1 MSAKYYFAMTLLVVF
16 AMCHIPAVV
25 AQDAEAEDQKL
36 SQEQLEQLVAPIAL
50 HPDSLMSQILMAST
64 YPLEIVQAARWV
76 EQNPKVTGDALE
88 DAMEKQEWDPS
99 VKSLTA
105 FPQVLQM
112 MNDELEW
119 TQQLGDAF
127 LAQDQDV
134 LDAVQNL
141 RQKADKAGNLKTT
154 EQQTVETQEI
164 ARESGKKETV
174 YVIQPADPKVVY
186 VPAYNPTVIYGPWA
200 YPAYPPYYWYPP
212 GYAASRLFWFGTG
225 VLVGRALWGGCHW
238 GRRNVYI
245 NVNRYNS
252 FNRTKINNRNWR
264 HNPRHRRA
272 VPYKG
277 RDVRKR
283 YANRTRDVK
292 SREKFRGRADR
303 ARRDLKRPAAGN
315 RPGKKQRPTA
325 GKRPAGGNKAARP
338 NNKKRPAAGN
348 KQANRKA
355 RPNNK
360 KRPAAKKKP
369 TNRKARP
376 SNKKRP
382 AAGKR
387 PANRKARP
395 SSGKR
400 RAQPRQRQR
409 SSAYRGAGSGKQAR
423 RQSSRGRSSRSGGRR
438 RR

>member
-1 MSAKYYFAMTLLVVF
+1 MTLFLVL
-16 AMCHIPAVV
+16 AMCHIPLAV
-25 AQDAEAEDQKL
+25 AQDADAEDEKL

-134 LDAVQNL
+134 LDAVQRL

-154 EQQTVETQEI
+154 EQQTVETQEV
-164 ARESGKKETV
+164 ARDSGKKETV

-225 VLVGRALWGGCHW
+225 CAGRPGAVGRLPLGPEERLH
-238 GRRNVYI
+238 
-245 NVNRYNS
+245 
-252 FNRTKINNRNWR
+252 
-264 HNPRHRRA
+264 
-272 VPYKG
+272 
-277 RDVRKR
+277 
-283 YANRTRDVK
+283 
-292 SREKFRGRADR
+292 
-303 ARRDLKRPAAGN
+303 
-315 RPGKKQRPTA
+315 
-325 GKRPAGGNKAARP
+325 
-338 NNKKRPAAGN
+338 
-348 KQANRKA
+348 
-355 RPNNK
+355 
-360 KRPAAKKKP
+360 
-369 TNRKARP
+369 
-376 SNKKRP
+376 
-382 AAGKR
+382 
-387 PANRKARP
+387 
-395 SSGKR
+395 
-400 RAQPRQRQR
+400 QRQPL
-409 SSAYRGAGSGKQAR
+409 Q
-423 RQSSRGRSSRSGGRR
+423 QFQPDQDQQP
-438 RR
+438 